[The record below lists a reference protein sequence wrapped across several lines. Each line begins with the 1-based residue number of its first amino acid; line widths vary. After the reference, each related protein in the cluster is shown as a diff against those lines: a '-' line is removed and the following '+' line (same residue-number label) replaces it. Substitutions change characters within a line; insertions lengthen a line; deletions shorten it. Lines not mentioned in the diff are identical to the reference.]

1 MYMYRVGKDCNAL
14 HLLYLFLCRENE
26 GSGRDFFIR
35 GRGRGGRGGFR
46 SRGRP
51 GFGYGSPDK
60 SGGRS
65 SVVTKSYS
73 EEVQDEV
80 EQLYKKKFKFND
92 EFNEW
97 KIPDSSLLF
106 RTGPTSEPAFQI
118 PKLLELKRNLNAAKS
133 KLDNKDMV
141 SWSRHTAFTN
151 RAEVVIRM
159 LRRDFNPELCTHVCM
174 YVCMYVVHIIPCMC
188 VPYQRACCGKSCIFV
203 YDILHVRKCIYMH
216 NEWPCLSTCVRDLFR
231 GWGARGS

>member
-1 MYMYRVGKDCNAL
+1 MCIS
-14 HLLYLFLCRENE
+14 FFFRENE
-26 GSGRDFFIR
+26 GSGSRDFFIR

-60 SGGRS
+60 SGGRL

-97 KIPDSSLLF
+97 KIPDSSALF

-118 PKLLELKRNLNAAKS
+118 PKLLELKRNLNATKS

-141 SWSRHTAFTN
+141 SWTRHTAFTN

-159 LRRDFNPELCTHVCM
+159 LRRDFNPELCTHVCIERERERERERVVCVCV
-174 YVCMYVVHIIPCMC
+174 YVCV
-188 VPYQRACCGKSCIFV
+188 CIVTNV
-203 YDILHVRKCIYMH
+203 YLWKFYIV
-216 NEWPCLSTCVRDLFR
+216 
-231 GWGARGS
+231 

>member
-1 MYMYRVGKDCNAL
+1 MHTD
-14 HLLYLFLCRENE
+14 LYLLIVGWKKNYSIFLLCLLCYLYFILCRENE
-26 GSGRDFFIR
+26 GSGSRDFYIR

-60 SGGRS
+60 SGGGRS

-118 PKLLELKRNLNAAKS
+118 PKLLELKRNLNATKS

-159 LRRDFNPELCTHVCM
+159 LRRDFNPELCTHVCTL
-174 YVCMYVVHIIPCMC
+174 YVCVFTRV
-188 VPYQRACCGKSCIFV
+188 
-203 YDILHVRKCIYMH
+203 
-216 NEWPCLSTCVRDLFR
+216 
-231 GWGARGS
+231 GANTV

>member
-1 MYMYRVGKDCNAL
+1 MYL
-14 HLLYLFLCRENE
+14 ILCREDE
-26 GSGRDFFIR
+26 GGGRDFFIR

-51 GFGYGSPDK
+51 GFGFGSPDK
-60 SGGRS
+60 SGGGGGGGGGGRS
-65 SVVTKSYS
+65 LFVKKSYS
-73 EEVQDEV
+73 EEVQEQV
-80 EQLYKKKFKFND
+80 EQLYNKKFKFND

-118 PKLLELKRNLNAAKS
+118 PKLLELKRNLNATKS

-151 RAEVVIRM
+151 RAEVVIKM
-159 LRRDFNPELCTHVCM
+159 LRRDFNPELCTHVRDVMQYTM
-174 YVCMYVVHIIPCMC
+174 YVCALYLWVTMNT
-188 VPYQRACCGKSCIFV
+188 R
-203 YDILHVRKCIYMH
+203 
-216 NEWPCLSTCVRDLFR
+216 R
-231 GWGARGS
+231 GRF